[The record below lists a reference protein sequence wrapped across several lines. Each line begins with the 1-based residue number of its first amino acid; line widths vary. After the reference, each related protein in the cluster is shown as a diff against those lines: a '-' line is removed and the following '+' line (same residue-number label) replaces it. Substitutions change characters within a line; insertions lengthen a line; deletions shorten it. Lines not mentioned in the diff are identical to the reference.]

1 MEKEGLVTL
10 KELFIDGTKIEANAK
25 RYTFVWRGSVNY
37 HLAGLLDTI
46 DSLYTKYNTFLNENG
61 YGSKYDIGN
70 AQMFIIEGMD
80 KVRDIIE
87 KNRKRKLTKHKKV
100 SNNTVIE
107 IDSCSP
113 LEILRLQ
120 KNLARIANGEN
131 MEFVYGKGKRKP
143 QIQQLYEE
151 PEDCGRR
158 LMGYKESFEIMGKD
172 RNSYSNLHA
181 EYLSRFNLT

>member
-25 RYTFVWRGSVNY
+25 RYTFVWRGSVKY
-37 HLAGLLDTI
+37 HPAGLLDTV

-107 IDSCSP
+107 IDSCYAH
-113 LEILRLQ
+113 EAA
-120 KNLARIANGEN
+120 KANYN
-131 MEFVYGKGKRKP
+131 AKEFNFYHPEVIKQNSKLFNNAWFEFWGIERK
-143 QIQQLYEE
+143 
-151 PEDCGRR
+151 
-158 LMGYKESFEIMGKD
+158 
-172 RNSYSNLHA
+172 
-181 EYLSRFNLT
+181 